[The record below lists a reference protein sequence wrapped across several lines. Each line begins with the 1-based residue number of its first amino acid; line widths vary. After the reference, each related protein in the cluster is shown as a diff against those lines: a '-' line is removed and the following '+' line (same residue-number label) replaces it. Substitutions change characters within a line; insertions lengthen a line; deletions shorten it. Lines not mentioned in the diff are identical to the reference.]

1 MADERPARTI
11 LMIDDE
17 ANARKMGKLLLERE
31 GYRVLT
37 AAHGEEGLILAKVER
52 PDAILLD
59 IMMPKMDGFE
69 TLRRLRADQ
78 DTKDTAVIM
87 VTARGGEHDISASFK
102 LGAVFHI
109 EKPYE
114 TQDLLQKIIVA
125 LKFTGRMSPNE
136 EA

>member
-37 AAHGEEGLILAKVER
+37 ASHGEEGLILAKVER
-52 PDAILLD
+52 PDTILLD
-59 IMMPKMDGFE
+59 VMMPKMDGFE

-78 DTKDTAVIM
+78 DTKDIAVIM
-87 VTARGGEHDISASFK
+87 VTARGTEHDIAASFK

-125 LKFTGRMSPNE
+125 LKFTGRMSPGE
-136 EA
+136 DA

>member
-1 MADERPARTI
+1 MADERPAYTV

-52 PDAILLD
+52 PDTILLD
-59 IMMPKMDGFE
+59 VMMPKMDGFE

-78 DTKDTAVIM
+78 DTKDIAVIM
-87 VTARGGEHDISASFK
+87 VTARGGEQDIAASFK

-125 LKFTGRMSPNE
+125 LKFTGRMSPGE